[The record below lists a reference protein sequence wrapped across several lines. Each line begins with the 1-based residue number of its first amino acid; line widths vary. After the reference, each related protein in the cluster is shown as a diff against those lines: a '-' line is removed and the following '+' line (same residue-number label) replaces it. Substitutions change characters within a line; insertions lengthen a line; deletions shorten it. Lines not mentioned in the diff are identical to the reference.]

1 MRALVRTFIHYLKYL
16 LGFAEILFG
25 IRVVLK
31 FLEASPQ
38 AIIVELL
45 YRVTDAVATPFR
57 GIFRDFV
64 LSNGSVIDLT
74 ALSAMVGYPI
84 IVYLVIELLELV
96 TKERVPEIPP
106 R

>member
-38 AIIVELL
+38 AIIVEFL
-45 YRVTDAVATPFR
+45 YRLTDAAAAPFR
-57 GIFRDFV
+57 GIFQDFA
-64 LSNGSVIDLT
+64 LSNGSVIDLAT
-74 ALSAMVGYPI
+74 LSAMVGYPI
-84 IVYLVIELLELV
+84 IVYLLIELLELV
-96 TKERVPEIPP
+96 TRERVPEVPL